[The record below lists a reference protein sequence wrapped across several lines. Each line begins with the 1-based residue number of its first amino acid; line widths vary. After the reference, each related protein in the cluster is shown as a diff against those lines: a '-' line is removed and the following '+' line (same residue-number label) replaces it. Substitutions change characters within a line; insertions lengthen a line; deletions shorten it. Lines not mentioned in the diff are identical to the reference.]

1 MPALIT
7 AREERAPEDASHWK
21 DAPLDALIQHL
32 LERYHRPLEEDL
44 ERLRTL
50 ADRVFDVHGAKD
62 PERLRQVVVALMG
75 MEEALAAHLAKEE
88 QVLFPWILSGRNP
101 PPSAPIRVMQAEHV
115 RIDAFLAEIREITNG
130 FVVPEEACRTWRML
144 WEGLERLERDLDEHT
159 WLEDE
164 VLFPRA
170 LGR

>member
-1 MPALIT
+1 MPAT
-7 AREERAPEDASHWK
+7 NPVPHERAPEDAAQWK
-21 DAPLDALIQHL
+21 EAPLEALIAHL
-32 LERYHRPLEEDL
+32 VEHYHRPLEEDL

-62 PERLRQVVVALMG
+62 PERLRRVVVALIG
-75 MEEALAAHLAKEE
+75 MEEALSAHLIKEE
-88 QVLFPWILSGRNP
+88 QVLFPWIASGRSP
-101 PPSAPIRVMQAEHV
+101 APSAPIRVMQAEHA
-115 RIDAFLAEIREITNG
+115 RIDAFLAEIRELTDD
-130 FVVPEEACRTWRML
+130 FVVPPEACRTWRML
-144 WEGLERLERDLDEHT
+144 WDGLERLERDLDEHT